1 MEKKKSLKKN
11 YQSKAKVVSSE
22 GSSDTSDGEVDEED
36 EMKPRK
42 KIFSKGKVQ
51 NYEGLKKRKRPEK
64 DIKESSKKK
73 TKAVKI
79 VSEDN
84 IVAEDSGSVS
94 DDGRSQSSSEKP
106 IKVFLFICPRFHQN
120 LKADHN
126 QSYILLLDAE
136 KGSFNSSL
144 WQTRGTSENSYK
156 IMRDEVLFQ
165 LTILEL

>member
-11 YQSKAKVVSSE
+11 YQSKAKEVSSE
-22 GSSDTSDGEVDEED
+22 GSSDSSDGEVDEED

-42 KIFSKGKVQ
+42 KIVSKGKVQ
-51 NYEGLKKRKRPEK
+51 NNEGLKKRKRPEK
-64 DIKESSKKK
+64 ETKASIKKK

-84 IVAEDSGSVS
+84 NDAESGSVS
-94 DDGRSQSSSEKP
+94 DDGHSQSSSEKP

-120 LKADHN
+120 LKPDQI
-126 QSYILLLDAE
+126 QSYILLWDAE

-156 IMRDEVLFQ
+156 IVRDEVLFQ